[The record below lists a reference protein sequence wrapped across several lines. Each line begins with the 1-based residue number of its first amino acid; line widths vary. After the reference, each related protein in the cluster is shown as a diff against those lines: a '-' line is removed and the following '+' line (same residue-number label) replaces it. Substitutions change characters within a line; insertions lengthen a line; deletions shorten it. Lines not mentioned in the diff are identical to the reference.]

1 MTRHQK
7 HDYTNLVQRG
17 RIHRSAYT
25 DPDVFAVEMIRVF
38 GGTWTYLG
46 HESELPEPYDF
57 KLTNLGLRPVILTRD
72 GDGTIHG
79 LFNRCSHRGV
89 TVCAEPSGNARRFV
103 CSYHGW
109 TYLSDGRLAAVPFA
123 SSCGPEFDQT
133 ELGLGRVSRIDTHRG
148 FIFGVLAPEA
158 PSLHDYLGPVAER
171 IDEWV
176 DRSPAGELVVR
187 HRVRKIAADANWKLY
202 VDGAADGIHPLF
214 VHRSYLTMGA
224 ERDGEGLFLSEFAS
238 GLEESGMYS
247 QTLPH
252 GHQFLD
258 QRPSLLP
265 SKWAATRA
273 MPGTEAAVELLTARH
288 GERVDEILEQ
298 TTVAGMNIFVFP
310 NLSLVDNSIGV
321 VQPRAVDRTEVHWH
335 ITSLADLDPVAVSLR
350 MRIGEDFPNFGDT
363 DDVEQWERAQR
374 GLRDVPEV
382 QWLRTTRGLGLDP
395 EADDRGVSTVPI
407 TSEAPMRSYHTEWQR
422 LMGLEP
428 NWLDQD

>member
-1 MTRHQK
+1 MTCDRER
-7 HDYTNLVQRG
+7 DYADLVQKG

-25 DPDVFAVEMIRVF
+25 DPEVFADEMIRVF

-46 HESELPEPYDF
+46 HESEIPEPHDF

-89 TVCAEPSGNARRFV
+89 TVCPEPSGNTRRFV

-109 TYLSDGRLAAVPFA
+109 TYSSDGRLVGVPFA
-123 SSCGPEFDQT
+123 SSLGPEFDRAD
-133 ELGLGRVSRIDTHRG
+133 LGLGRIDRIGTHRG
-148 FIFGVLAPEA
+148 FVFGVLSPDA
-158 PSLHDYLGPVAER
+158 PSLRDFLGPVAER

-202 VDGAADGIHPLF
+202 VDGAADGIHPYF
-214 VHRSYLTMGA
+214 VHRSYLKMGA

-238 GLEESGMYS
+238 GLEGSDMYS
-247 QTLPH
+247 ESLPH

-265 SKWAATRA
+265 SKWEATRL
-273 MPGTEAAVELLTARH
+273 MPGTEAAVEDLASRH
-288 GERVDEILEQ
+288 GGRVGEVLEQ
-298 TTVAGMNIFVFP
+298 ATVAGMNVFVFP

-335 ITSLADLDPVAVSLR
+335 ITSLADLDPAAVSLR

-374 GLRDVPEV
+374 GLSNVPEV
-382 QWLRTTRGLGLDP
+382 QWLHTGRGLGLDP
-395 EADDRGVSTVPI
+395 ESDGRGASTVPI
-407 TSEAPMRSYHTEWQR
+407 TSEAPMRSYHREWQR

-428 NWLDQD
+428 RWLDQG

>member
-1 MTRHQK
+1 MTCDQER
-7 HDYTNLVQRG
+7 DYPDLVRKG

-25 DPDVFAVEMIRVF
+25 DPDVFADEMIRVF

-46 HESELPEPYDF
+46 HESEIPEPYDF

-72 GDGTIHG
+72 GDGAVHG

-89 TVCAEPSGNARRFV
+89 TVCPEPSGNTRRFV

-109 TYLSDGRLAAVPFA
+109 TYSSDGRLVGVPFA
-123 SSCGPEFDQT
+123 SSLGPEFERAD
-133 ELGLGRVSRIDTHRG
+133 LGLGRIERIGTHRG
-148 FIFGVLAPEA
+148 FVFGVLSPDA
-158 PSLHDYLGPVAER
+158 PSLRDYLGSVAER

-187 HRVRKIAADANWKLY
+187 HRVRKVAADANWKLY
-202 VDGAADGIHPLF
+202 VDGAADGIHPYF
-214 VHRSYLTMGA
+214 VHRSYLKMGA
-224 ERDGEGLFLSEFAS
+224 ERDGEGMFLSEFAS
-238 GLEESGMYS
+238 GLEESDMYS
-247 QTLPH
+247 ESLPH

-265 SKWAATRA
+265 SKWEATRA
-273 MPGTEAAVELLTARH
+273 MPGTEAAVEDLAARY
-288 GERVDEILEQ
+288 GERVDEVLEQ
-298 TTVAGMNIFVFP
+298 ATVAGMNVFVFP

-335 ITSLADLDPVAVSLR
+335 ITSLADLDPAAVSLR

-382 QWLRTTRGLGLDP
+382 QWLHTGRGLGLDP
-395 EADDRGVSTVPI
+395 ESDGRGASTVPI
-407 TSEAPMRSYHTEWQR
+407 TSEAPMRSYHREWQR

-428 NWLDQD
+428 SWLDQG

>member
-1 MTRHQK
+1 MTCDQER
-7 HDYTNLVQRG
+7 DYSDLVRKG

-25 DPDVFAVEMIRVF
+25 DPDVFADEMIRVF

-46 HESELPEPYDF
+46 HESEIPEPYDF

-72 GDGTIHG
+72 GDGAIHG

-89 TVCAEPSGNARRFV
+89 TVCPEPSGNTRRFV

-109 TYLSDGRLAAVPFA
+109 TYSSDGRLVGVPFA
-123 SSCGPEFDQT
+123 SSLGPEFERAD
-133 ELGLGRVSRIDTHRG
+133 LGLGRIERIGTHRG
-148 FIFGVLAPEA
+148 FVFGVLSPDA
-158 PSLHDYLGPVAER
+158 PSLRDYLGSVAER

-187 HRVRKIAADANWKLY
+187 HRVRKVAADANWKLY
-202 VDGAADGIHPLF
+202 VDGAADGIHPYF
-214 VHRSYLTMGA
+214 VHRSYLKMGA
-224 ERDGEGLFLSEFAS
+224 ERDGEGMFLSEFAS
-238 GLEESGMYS
+238 GLEESDMYS
-247 QTLPH
+247 ESLPH

-265 SKWAATRA
+265 SKWEATRA
-273 MPGTEAAVELLTARH
+273 MPGTEAAVEDLAARY
-288 GERVDEILEQ
+288 GERVDEVLEQ
-298 TTVAGMNIFVFP
+298 TTVAGMNVFVFP

-335 ITSLADLDPVAVSLR
+335 ITSLADLDPAAVSLR

-382 QWLRTTRGLGLDP
+382 QWLHTGRGLGLDP
-395 EADDRGVSTVPI
+395 ESDGRGASTVPI
-407 TSEAPMRSYHTEWQR
+407 TSEAPMRSYHREWQR

-428 NWLDQD
+428 SWLDQG

>member
-1 MTRHQK
+1 MTCHRER
-7 HDYTNLVQRG
+7 DFAGLVQRG

-25 DPDVFAVEMIRVF
+25 DPDVFDHEMIRVF

-46 HESELPEPYDF
+46 HESEFPEPYDF

-72 GDGTIHG
+72 GDGAIHG

-89 TVCAEPSGNARRFV
+89 TVCPEPSGNTRRFV

-109 TYLSDGRLAAVPFA
+109 TYSSDGRLVGVPFA
-123 SSCGPEFDQT
+123 SSLGPEFNRTD
-133 ELGLGRVSRIDTHRG
+133 LGLGRIDRIGTHRG
-148 FIFGVLAPEA
+148 FVFGVLSPDAPN
-158 PSLHDYLGPVAER
+158 LNDYLGPVGER

-202 VDGAADGIHPLF
+202 VDGAADGIHPYF
-214 VHRSYLTMGA
+214 VHRSYLKMGA
-224 ERDGEGLFLSEFAS
+224 ERDGEGRFLSEFAS
-238 GLEESGMYS
+238 GLEESDMYS
-247 QTLPH
+247 QSLPH

-265 SKWAATRA
+265 SKWEATRA
-273 MPGTEAAVELLTARH
+273 MPGTEAAVEQLTARH
-288 GERVDEILEQ
+288 GEKVDEILEQ
-298 TTVAGMNIFVFP
+298 TTVAGMNVFVFP

-321 VQPRAVDRTEVHWH
+321 VRPRAVDRTEVHWH
-335 ITSLADLDPVAVSLR
+335 ITSPADLDPAAVSLR

-382 QWLRTTRGLGLDP
+382 QWLQTGRGLGLGP
-395 EADDRGVSTVPI
+395 EPDGRGVATVPI

-422 LMGLEP
+422 LMGLQP
-428 NWLDQD
+428 KWLAEA

>member
-1 MTRHQK
+1 MAVHRQSDHSG
-7 HDYTNLVQRG
+7 LVQRG
-17 RIHRSAYT
+17 RIHRLAYT
-25 DPDVFAVEMIRVF
+25 DPGVFADEMVRVF

-72 GDGTIHG
+72 GNGALHG

-89 TVCAEPSGNARRFV
+89 TVCPEPSGNARRFV

-109 TYLSDGRLAAVPFA
+109 TYSSDGRLVGVPFA
-123 SSCGPEFDQT
+123 ASCGPAFDRA
-133 ELGLGRVSRIDTHRG
+133 ELGLGRIDRIDTYRG
-148 FIFGVLAPEA
+148 FIFGVLAPAA
-158 PSLHDYLGPVAER
+158 PALRDYLGPVAER

-176 DRSPAGELVVR
+176 DRSPARELVVC

-202 VDGAADGIHPLF
+202 VDGAADGIHPYF
-214 VHRSYLTMGA
+214 VHRSYLKMAA
-224 ERDGEGLFLSEFAS
+224 EAGGEGLFLSEFAA
-238 GLEESGMYS
+238 GLEKSEMYS
-247 QTLPH
+247 QSLPH

-258 QRPSLLP
+258 QRPSMAE

-273 MPGTEAAVELLTARH
+273 MPGTETAVEQLKARH
-288 GERVDEILEQ
+288 GENVDEVLEQ

-382 QWLRTTRGLGLDP
+382 QWLHAGRGMGAEHQQDGGG
-395 EADDRGVSTVPI
+395 ASTVPV
-407 TSEAPMRSYHTEWQR
+407 TSEAPMRSYHREWQR
-422 LMGLEP
+422 LMGVEP
-428 NWLDQD
+428 SWLDQG

>member
-1 MTRHQK
+1 MTCHPKRNYA
-7 HDYTNLVQRG
+7 DLVQKG

-25 DPDVFAVEMIRVF
+25 DPDVFADEMIRVF

-89 TVCAEPSGNARRFV
+89 TVCPEPSGNTRRFV

-109 TYLSDGRLAAVPFA
+109 TYLNDGRLVAVPFG
-123 SSCGPEFDQT
+123 SSYGPEFDQT
-133 ELGLGRVSRIDTHRG
+133 ELGLGRINRIDTHRG
-148 FIFGVLAPEA
+148 FVFGVLSPEA
-158 PSLHDYLGPVAER
+158 PNLHDYLGPVAEL

-176 DRSPAGELVVR
+176 DRSPAGRLVVR

-238 GLEESGMYS
+238 GLEESAMYS

-265 SKWAATRA
+265 TKWAATRA
-273 MPGTEAAVELLTARH
+273 MPGTEAAVERLTARH

-382 QWLRTTRGLGLDP
+382 QWLRTGRGIGLDP
-395 EADDRGVSTVPI
+395 GSDDRGVSTVPI
-407 TSEAPMRSYHTEWQR
+407 TSESPMRSYHTEWQR
-422 LMGLEP
+422 LMALEP
-428 NWLDQD
+428 SWLDQG